1 MYSATEGETSSFSS
15 ESSVPVR
22 CFSINRLF
30 IGCWLYIFVDL
41 GENVRHSC
49 REPLNNSATATLV
62 QKCFS
67 CLIKIIMEGKMGIA
81 LLKSKVIDFY
91 YKRIDIMYYSV
102 LKAVVLEN
110 TPKRCLRSWKTEVYF
125 LNWEMFYCD

>member
-1 MYSATEGETSSFSS
+1 MPQKGKQAHSLQRVQFQLDAFQLTD
-15 ESSVPVR
+15 
-22 CFSINRLF
+22 F